1 MIEFVRDVRYGI
13 RMLYKT
19 PVLSLTATV
28 TMALGIAAV
37 SFQFIGTHAMLIR
50 GLPVEGGNRLMK
62 ISEAVLADGNTER
75 EVSLLT
81 YVDWRDQQT
90 SFEDL
95 AAFLLTN
102 INLADAEDIPE
113 RYLGAV
119 VTANVF
125 SELSAQPILGRVF
138 HGEENSVGSP
148 STIVIGFRVWQ
159 NRYGGD
165 PDIVGKTVRA
175 NGKPRTIVGVMPEGF
190 RFPIMNDVWI
200 PQAINLAER
209 TRGGGNWWVFGRL
222 KRNVSR
228 RQAQAQMATIA
239 ERLASQYPATNQG
252 VGISVQPYKNAFLPV
267 EIRSIFWVEM
277 IAVLGVLFIVCA
289 NVANL
294 LLARAAVRVREMAIR
309 TALGASRVR
318 VIRLFLIEAVI
329 LALLGGAVGMA
340 LTSVLVDR
348 LVILVQ
354 DIPQPYWFEYKVD
367 AVILAFTF
375 TVTLVAGVAAG
386 LAPALKAS
394 GIAVHEMLKD
404 ESAGSSSFRLGRFST
419 GLVVTQIV
427 LSCALLVAAGMMIK
441 SVINLNRHD
450 MGFETSDILTAR
462 VAHGT
467 NGPDDWI
474 RFFNALGERLKALP
488 GVESAAFVHRLPATG
503 GAQTRFAVEGELYAT
518 EREYP
523 ITNRSTISPGFF
535 DTFGVD
541 IREGRD
547 FTSQD
552 RNGTLPVAIV
562 NTSLARRYFPGQS
575 AVGQRIRQG
584 QADSQNPWRTI
595 VAVVPDLYVGEGD
608 FGGMLA
614 GGAIPEQVY
623 IPLAQGYPWTM
634 SIAVKTRGDPLAL
647 TPVVRDAVAAVDPDL
662 PIFEVD
668 TMDGVVWK
676 ATFAF
681 TVIGATFTVV
691 GLMALL
697 MSAVGL
703 YGVVAFSVSRR
714 TREMGIRLALGAPNY
729 KIIALVLRKGML
741 QIGIG
746 VALGLLLG
754 AALSRPLQMVSFRVN
769 PYDPTIYVATVLTL
783 VLTGLIA
790 CLVPAARAT
799 RVRLVDALKAE

>member
-1 MIEFVRDVRYGI
+1 
-13 RMLYKT
+13 MLYKT
-19 PVLSLTATV
+19 PVLSLTAIV

-37 SFQFIGTHAMLIR
+37 SFQFTGFHAMLIR
-50 GLPVEGGNRLMK
+50 GLP
-62 ISEAVLADGNTER
+62 
-75 EVSLLT
+75 
-81 YVDWRDQQT
+81 
-90 SFEDL
+90 FEEL
-95 AAFLLTN
+95 AAFVFIN
-102 INLADAEDIPE
+102 INLADAEDRPE
-113 RYLGAV
+113 RYLGAW

-125 SELSAQPILGRVF
+125 SELNTQPLLGRVF
-138 HGEENSVGSP
+138 REEENLVGAP
-148 STIVIGFRVWQ
+148 NTIIIGFRVWQ

-175 NGKPRTIVGVMPEGF
+175 NGTPRTIVGVMPEGF
-190 RFPIMNDVWI
+190 RFPLMNDVWI
-200 PQAINLAER
+200 PGAINRTEL

-228 RQAQAQMATIA
+228 RQAQVQMATIA
-239 ERLASQYPATNQG
+239 GRLASQYPESNEG
-252 VGISVQPYKNAFLPV
+252 VGISVQPYKDAFLPTEV
-267 EIRSIFWVEM
+267 RTIFWVEM
-277 IAVLGVLFIVCA
+277 IAVFGVLFIVCV

-294 LLARAAVRVREMAIR
+294 LLARAAVRVKEMAIR
-309 TALGASRVR
+309 TALGAARVR
-318 VIRLFLIEAVI
+318 VIRLLLLEAVI
-329 LALLGGAVGMA
+329 LAFLGGTAGLA
-340 LTSVLVDR
+340 LTSVLLDR
-348 LVILVQ
+348 LVILIQ
-354 DIPQPYWFEYKVD
+354 DVPKPYWFEYKID

-375 TVTLVAGVAAG
+375 TVTLVAGIAAG

-394 GIAVHEMLKD
+394 GIAVHETLKD

-441 SVINLNRHD
+441 SLINLNRHD

-474 RFFNALGERLKALP
+474 RFFNALGERLEALP
-488 GVESAAFVHRLPATG
+488 GVESAAFVRGLPATG
-503 GAQTRFAVEGELYAT
+503 GAQTRFAVDGEAYAT
-518 EREYP
+518 DRDYP

-541 IREGRD
+541 IQEGRD

-562 NTSLARRYFPGQS
+562 NASLARRYFPGQS

-584 QADSQNPWRTI
+584 QADSQSPWRTI
-595 VAVVPDLYVGEGD
+595 VAEVPDLYVGEGD

-634 SIAVKTRGDPLAL
+634 SLAVKTRGDALAL
-647 TPVVRDAVAAVDPDL
+647 TPVVRDAVAALDPDL

-668 TMDGVVWK
+668 TMDGVVRK
-676 ATFAF
+676 ATLAF
-681 TVIGATFTVV
+681 TAIGATFSVV
-691 GLMALL
+691 GLLALL

-703 YGVVAFSVSRR
+703 YGVMAFSVNRR
-714 TREMGIRLALGAPNY
+714 TKEMGIRMALGAYHRN
-729 KIIALVLRKGML
+729 IMVIVLKKGML

-754 AALSRPLQMVSFRVN
+754 IVLSRPLQLVSFRVN
-769 PYDPTIYVATVLTL
+769 TNDPTLYVVVALTL
-783 VLTGLIA
+783 VLTGLLA
-790 CLVPAARAT
+790 CLVPAFRAT
-799 RVRLVDALKAE
+799 RVNLVEALRVE